1 MDNKYKKIIGLSI
14 IAVIFLIVS
23 IFFYGKSKSEIF
35 KEDYMSNIFEEEEF
49 KEISTNEDENLNDEY
64 SYDEKNLIYVEIKGE
79 VVNPDVY
86 EIKEGSIVRD
96 LIEKAGGLT
105 EEADITNINRAK
117 ELQNHELIIISNIND
132 ENNIQVSSAT
142 SSTSSNELI
151 NINTADE
158 EELTKI
164 TGIGP
169 SKAASIISYREANGG
184 FKTLDELKNVDGIGD
199 KTFEKIKELI
209 TL

>member
-86 EIKEGSIVRD
+86 EIEEGSIVRD

-158 EELTKI
+158 EELTK
-164 TGIGP
+164 
-169 SKAASIISYREANGG
+169 
-184 FKTLDELKNVDGIGD
+184 
-199 KTFEKIKELI
+199 
-209 TL
+209 

>member
-86 EIKEGSIVRD
+86 EIEEGSIVRD